1 MLQLVLTA
9 IADVES
15 AVIRSGPSAY
25 EQQPGSS
32 SSTTTGGNSN
42 SNRSYLQALEQEFDA
57 LMARRG
63 GHATQSEAMFWMI
76 RITAVVSIILLL
88 IFLFLHD
95 Y

>member
-1 MLQLVLTA
+1 MLTA

-25 EQQPGSS
+25 EQ
-32 SSTTTGGNSN
+32 STIDSRSGGNN
-42 SNRSYLQALEQEFDA
+42 YLQALEQEYDA

-63 GHATQSEAMFWMI
+63 GHATQSEAMFWII

-88 IFLFLHD
+88 LFLFLHD

>member
-1 MLQLVLTA
+1 MLTA

-25 EQQPGSS
+25 EQPTIDSR
-32 SSTTTGGNSN
+32 SN
-42 SNRSYLQALEQEFDA
+42 YLQVLEQEYDA
-57 LMARRG
+57 LMVRRG
-63 GHATQSEAMFWMI
+63 GHATQSEAMFWII

-88 IFLFLHD
+88 LFLFLHD